1 MTSQFAL
8 CDVIVNLVRAM
19 KMLLYKRLAR
29 NWTKLLS
36 ELSYLETGVS
46 YWCQI
51 WQQCLQWNVTECCKM
66 QGLQLLSFLIYKGKT
81 NSRSKLTPHPLP
93 PTHSSSRLGLNNFMW
108 YIFYKKYIFHKTIVF
123 RYVEVVRGN
132 EWYHKSRICLYKKQ
146 Y

>member
-29 NWTKLLS
+29 NWKKLLS

-46 YWCQI
+46 YWYQI

-81 NSRSKLTPHPLP
+81 NNRSKFTPHPSP
-93 PTHSSSRLGLNNFMW
+93 ATHSSPRLGLNNFMW